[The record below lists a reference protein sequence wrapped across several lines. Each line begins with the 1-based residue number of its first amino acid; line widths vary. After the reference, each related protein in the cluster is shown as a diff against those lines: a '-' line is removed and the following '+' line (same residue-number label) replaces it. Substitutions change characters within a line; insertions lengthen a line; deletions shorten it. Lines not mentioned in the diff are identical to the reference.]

1 MRIYLALLIFISLIS
16 CSKNN
21 GSAKDTQAPVIT
33 ISSPTNNQVFT
44 SGATVAITGNMND
57 NVRISEV
64 HVHVTNNNT
73 GVLLMDIHR
82 NPAAASYSLNE
93 SFIAQ
98 TGIQYKIQVIAK
110 DNSANE
116 GLSSVTISTN

>member
-1 MRIYLALLIFISLIS
+1 MRIFLVPLLLIMAS
-16 CSKNN
+16 CSNKNSSVN
-21 GSAKDTQAPVIT
+21 DTQAPAIT
-33 ISSPTNNQVFT
+33 LNSPANNQVFT
-44 SGATVAITGNMND
+44 PGATVSITGNMTD
-57 NVRISEV
+57 NARISEV
-64 HVHVTNNNT
+64 HVHVTNNST

-116 GLSSVTISTN
+116 GRASVEVSSN